1 MHAGFRVVG
10 SRGAHALLDLASHG
24 QESLFNVAGVLGGGL
39 EEGDA
44 QAVSEFLEEGVS
56 ASGFHKVRLGLRSG
70 QPRGASE
77 ASTAGDL

>member
-24 QESLFNVAGVLGGGL
+24 QESLLNVAGVLGGGL

-44 QAVSEFLEEGVS
+44 QAVSEFLDRVVS
-56 ASGFHKVRLGLRSG
+56 FRLSRGTCLGLRSG
-70 QPRGASE
+70 SLESARDSRCR
-77 ASTAGDL
+77 